1 MIAVMKTVSE
11 TLLQRR
17 SIRRYEREPI
27 PDEALQFIYDAV
39 RNTSTSYNGQ
49 QFSVID
55 IDDQNVKEQLY
66 ALTNQKQIKTCNHFL
81 VFCADYNKIW
91 KLADKKGLEIP
102 AFQNTI
108 DGIMVGVIDAALAMQ
123 NALTAALSYGLGCCC
138 IGYART
144 AAPEEIAELLKLPKG
159 VFVVCGLAI
168 GVPREMPDM
177 KPKQP
182 QAAVVHKNS
191 YADTDEVLN
200 ALVDYD
206 AEISLYNQNRSGS
219 KSDNDWCGHILEYY
233 REALSYHMLE
243 YLKKQG
249 FSPDK

>member
-1 MIAVMKTVSE
+1 MKTVSE

-27 PDEALQFIYDAV
+27 PEEAMQFIYEAI

-49 QFSVID
+49 QFSVVD
-55 IDDQNVKEQLY
+55 VDDQSVKEQLY

-91 KLADKKGLEIP
+91 RLAEKKGLDIP
-102 AFQNTI
+102 PFQNTM

-123 NALTAALSYGLGCCC
+123 NALTAASSYGLGCCC

-144 AAPEEIAELLKLPKG
+144 AAPEKIAEILKLPKG
-159 VFVVCGLAI
+159 VFVVCGLAL
-168 GVPREMPDM
+168 GVPREMPDL

-182 QAAVVHKNS
+182 RSTVIHKNC
-191 YADTDEVLN
+191 YADTDEMLG
-200 ALVDYD
+200 ALVEYD
-206 AEISLYNQNRSGS
+206 NTIVNYNQTRSGS
-219 KSDNDWCGHILEYY
+219 KSDNDWCGHILGYY

-243 YLKKQG
+243 YLNKQG
-249 FSPDK
+249 FSPEK